1 MKKLALFFFLF
12 FYVVDLSAK
21 ETVFNNDYTIW
32 KDADILIWTKDSNLV
47 ISAKE
52 LCFSLK
58 RINPTIGEPKC
69 RIFGEWERDSVASL
83 YGHWLKSNLSPDM
96 TAEHLRARSP
106 EMVQKINDLEDKT
119 VIFLTQ
125 KENQLYVAL
134 FEELSASPK
143 TVQILPYSNNQIE
156 QGEIIANALLKKKAD
171 RRLTKDER
179 KKKAEEPDSY
189 YLETAKHHSWIG
201 VAYGKTQAPL
211 PLTPKSWYKNK
222 LNSRIK
228 SYRNTKDSLSL
239 WNFIEDEAPLT
250 SIYFGRTWYGFIGA
264 EFFYRYSSHKAKIDN
279 TDPIYQELDYWKFSR
294 HEIGLSLVF
303 SKNYQSFSF
312 LQTVPYAFIGFQ
324 YSFFNEDISLKKGI
338 ETPSRQ
344 YETRIKFEN
353 AYKGALIGAGTHLIF
368 FKHYGINLKAGIG
381 SRGRM
386 LDSDPS
392 SEAASEP
399 TIIGGS
405 TVDCFASIGIEY
417 YWSIK

>member
-156 QGEIIANALLKKKAD
+156 QGEIIANALFKKKAD

-324 YSFFNEDISLKKGI
+324 YSFFNEDISLKEGI

>member
-1 MKKLALFFFLF
+1 VKKLALFFFLF

-69 RIFGEWERDSVASL
+69 RIFGEWERDSVTAL
-83 YGHWLKSNLSPDM
+83 YGDWLKNNLAPNLD
-96 TAEHLRARSP
+96 ADHLRARSP
-106 EMVQKINDLEDKT
+106 EMIKKINNLEDKT
-119 VIFLTQ
+119 VIYLTQ

-156 QGEIIANALLKKKAD
+156 QGEIIANALFKKKAD

-324 YSFFNEDISLKKGI
+324 YSFFNEDISLKEGI